1 MSRYKIIRYISFSKK
16 HEKEIRKTMNHFT
29 RKERYMEHD
38 LKREIM
44 VIDVENEKV
53 LFYPSRE
60 DSYERLSENE
70 VQFKGGESA
79 EEDVMKK
86 LLIEKLWEEISK
98 LPEQERKIL
107 LLTALEGKSQKEIS
121 ARLGINQSNVSRKL
135 KAIRNELKSKLKDYL

>member
-1 MSRYKIIRYISFSKK
+1 
-16 HEKEIRKTMNHFT
+16 
-29 RKERYMEHD
+29 
-38 LKREIM
+38 M

-53 LFYPSRE
+53 VFYPSRE

-86 LLIEKLWEEISK
+86 LLIEKLWEEIFK

-107 LLTALEGKSQKEIS
+107 LLTALEGKTQKEIS
-121 ARLGINQSNVSRKL
+121 VRMDINQSNVSRKL
-135 KAIRNELKSKLKDYL
+135 KAIRKELKSKLKDYL